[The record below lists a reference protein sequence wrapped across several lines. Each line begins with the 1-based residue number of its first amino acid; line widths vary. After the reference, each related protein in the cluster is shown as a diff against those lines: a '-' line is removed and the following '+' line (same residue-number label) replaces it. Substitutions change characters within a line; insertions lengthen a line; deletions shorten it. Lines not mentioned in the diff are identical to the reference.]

1 MYTLFKTIFK
11 ELRLKYKI
19 NTYRRINLVIGAG
32 GNYFDGWISTDKDIF
47 DIINPLSWEKKF
59 KNKKIDNI
67 LAEHVFEHLNFR
79 DVKKALFY
87 IYNFLKVGGILR
99 FAVPDGYHPS
109 VYVRKLIKPNGLELG
124 ADEHKVVFNIDMV
137 EKLAEE
143 NGFELDRI
151 EYFDKNGVFHTKEF
165 NFENGYIS
173 RCSKNYKGRFTD
185 DQKEYNKLINSVPEH
200 LRQQFIDNKIS
211 YTSLFVDFIKGI
223 N

>member
-19 NTYRRINLVIGAG
+19 NTCRKIKLVIGAG
-32 GNYFDGWISTDKDIF
+32 GNYFDGWISTDNDIL
-47 DIINPLSWEKKF
+47 DITNPLSWGKKF

-87 IYNFLKVGGILR
+87 IYDSLKVDGILR

-109 VYVRKLIKPNGLELG
+109 VYVRELTKPNGLEPG
-124 ADEHKVVFNIDMV
+124 ADDHKVFFNIDMV

-223 N
+223 K